1 LIPISQDPC
10 YARLKEHL
18 IATTGLAFYADR
30 DERLTELIAS
40 RLSTLGM
47 RDCSCYTDFLADWK
61 QGSAEMDVL
70 IARLTIGETYFFRD
84 EAQFD
89 AIRNIILPDILE
101 RNQSSKRLRIWS
113 AGCATGQEPYSLAI
127 MLARDFADRI
137 AGWRVGIDATDLNRG
152 YLVQAA
158 EGKFRAWAFRSTSDE
173 VKRECFSK
181 DGLIW
186 TIHPR
191 YKRWISFQHMNLVE
205 REFATP
211 WPDGTLFDLILCR
224 NVMIYFAPEVNR
236 RLIGQLHNSLGDD
249 GWLVVGAAE
258 HGLDGYQAFRTSDVA
273 KARIYQ
279 KLPPPSVALEV
290 TRLEET
296 QEPVT
301 VAPEPLAERKV
312 IAALPP
318 PAGLWI
324 QPPVHRDPVAEPAR
338 ADLEGL
344 RQLADQGDWQ
354 RAAEYGQTLLSRD
367 GLNPQIHFYQALICE
382 NLGRA
387 AEAQR
392 WLRQAIYLDRNFA
405 LAHYQLGLALERDRQ
420 MPAAARSFENVLKV
434 LGCAPDDAIVTAGS
448 GVTATGLKELARTHL
463 LRSGPTVKSGPAEK
477 SSVA

>member
-1 LIPISQDPC
+1 LILVSQDPS
-10 YARLKEHL
+10 YSRLKEHL

-40 RLSTLGM
+40 RLSALGM
-47 RDCSCYTDFLADWK
+47 RDCSSYTDFLADRE
-61 QGSAEMDVL
+61 QGRAEMDVL

-101 RNQSSKRLRIWS
+101 RNKSSKQLRIWS
-113 AGCATGQEPYSLAI
+113 AGCSTGPEPYSLAI
-127 MLARDFADRI
+127 LLARDFADRI
-137 AGWRVGIDATDLNRG
+137 AGWQIGIDATDLNRG

-181 DGLIW
+181 EGLVW
-186 TIHPR
+186 TIHAR
-191 YKRWISFQHMNLVE
+191 YKQWISFHHMNLVE
-205 REFATP
+205 REFTTP

-249 GWLVVGAAE
+249 GWLVVGASE
-258 HGLDGYQAFRTSDVA
+258 HGLDGYQAFRTSDVS
-273 KARIYQ
+273 KARVYQ
-279 KLPPPSVALEV
+279 KLPPPLVALEE
-290 TRLEET
+290 TPLE
-296 QEPVT
+296 
-301 VAPEPLAERKV
+301 VAPIPVAERKETAEV
-312 IAALPP
+312 PP
-318 PAGLWI
+318 PAGLWV
-324 QPPVHRDPVAEPAR
+324 QPPVHPDPVAGPIAELGP

-344 RQLADQGDWQ
+344 RQLADRGDWQ
-354 RAAEYGQTLLSRD
+354 GAAEYGRTLLSRD
-367 GLNPQIHFYQALICE
+367 GLNPQIHFYQALIFE
-382 NLGRA
+382 NLGQA

-392 WLRQAIYLDRNFA
+392 CLRHAIYLDRNFA

-420 MPAAARSFENVLKV
+420 MPAAARSFGNVLKV
-434 LGCAPDDAIVTAGS
+434 LASVPDDAIVTAGP

-463 LRSGPTVKSGPAEK
+463 LLRSSPAQKPGPA
-477 SSVA
+477 